1 VISNYFQWNIITN
14 MDASIRIKVA
24 SNKMKVTAN
33 YTPAS
38 GEGKK
43 LTPDDVLSQ
52 LESMRINT
60 GIKSEIISRMCES
73 ERPITSVILA
83 EAIPPQTGEKARIET
98 YVKINP
104 RSKAMKKEDGSM
116 NYYELGEICS
126 ATVSQELYRRIP
138 PTIGKPGKDV
148 YGDEIPG
155 IPGRDLKI
163 VLGHGTKRDENN
175 PDLVIAA
182 IEGEVLIKNGIM
194 QISEVHTVI
203 GDIDFSTGNI
213 RFKGSIKIYGTVK
226 SGFEVHGD
234 GTIEITGNVED
245 AIVNGGNDVIV
256 QGGCT
261 GSGEGI
267 VRAKR
272 DVFVKFV
279 ENQRIEAD
287 RDIIIN
293 GDSYHAT
300 LLAGKSVLAKGK
312 KGTIVGGKCEA
323 KSYVEANIF
332 GSVASPATIIKI
344 GIDPK
349 LTEKLKVIESDIVK
363 NQDSIDQIEK
373 SIAFIYRQKIDANG
387 VLPPDKQVLLEKL
400 ELAQKTM
407 PDKLKA
413 LINEKE
419 NLLKEQKYINKAYAF
434 AYKGVFPKVQVHIGN
449 QWITIEDNLGSSK
462 FKLIES
468 EIARFSN

>member
-1 VISNYFQWNIITN
+1 MISNYFQWNIITN

-24 SNKMKVTAN
+24 SNRMKVTAN

-43 LTPDDVLSQ
+43 LTLDNVLSQ

-60 GIKSEIISRMCES
+60 GIKSEKISQMSES
-73 ERPITSVILA
+73 ERPITSVVLA

-98 YVKINP
+98 SIKINP
-104 RSKAMKKEDGSM
+104 RSKALKRENGSVD
-116 NYYELGEICS
+116 YYELGEICS
-126 ATVSQELYRRIP
+126 ASVSQELYRRIP
-138 PTIGKPGKDV
+138 STIGEPGKDV

-163 VLGHGTKRDENN
+163 VLGHGTKRDKND

-182 IEGEVLIKNGIM
+182 IEGEVFIKSGIM
-194 QISEVHTVI
+194 QISEVHTVM
-203 GDIDFSTGNI
+203 GDVDFSTGNI

-234 GTIEITGNVED
+234 GTIEIKGNVED
-245 AIVNGGNDVIV
+245 AIVIGGNDVIV

-267 VRAKR
+267 VKAKR

-279 ENQRIEAD
+279 ENQRIETD

-300 LLAGKSVLAKGK
+300 LLAGRSVLAKGK

-323 KSYVEANIF
+323 QFSVEANIF
-332 GSVASPATIIKI
+332 GSKASPPTIIKI
-344 GIDPK
+344 GINPK
-349 LTEKLKVIESDIVK
+349 LTEKLRIVESDIVK
-363 NQDSIDQIEK
+363 NQEYLDKIEK
-373 SIAFIYRQKIDANG
+373 SIFFIYKQKIDANG

-419 NLLKEQKYINKAYAF
+419 NLLKEQHDIDKAYAV
-434 AYKGVFPKVQVHIGN
+434 ADKSVFSKVQIHIGN
-449 QWITIEDNLGSSK
+449 QWITIEDNLGPSK
-462 FKLIES
+462 FQLIES
-468 EIARFSN
+468 EIVGFSK

>member
-1 VISNYFQWNIITN
+1 
-14 MDASIRIKVA
+14 MDASIRINVA
-24 SNKMKVTAN
+24 SDKMRVTAN

-52 LESMRINT
+52 LESMNINT
-60 GIKSEIISRMCES
+60 GIKSEIINRMCES
-73 ERPITSVILA
+73 ERPITSVVLV
-83 EAIPPQTGEKARIET
+83 ETIPPQTGEKAGIET

-104 RSKAMKKEDGSM
+104 RRKALEKENGSAD
-116 NYYELGEICS
+116 YYELGEICS
-126 ATVSQELYRRIP
+126 ATVNQELYRRIP
-138 PTIGKPGKDV
+138 PTIGKPGKNV

-163 VLGHGTKRDENN
+163 VLGHGTKRAEND

-194 QISEVHTVI
+194 QISEVHTVK
-203 GDIDFSTGNI
+203 GDVDFSTGNI
-213 RFKGSIKIYGTVK
+213 RFKGSIKINGTVK

-234 GTIEITGNVED
+234 GTIEIRGNVED
-245 AIVNGGNDVIV
+245 AIVIGENDIII
-256 QGGCT
+256 QGGCA

-267 VRAKR
+267 VKAKR

-300 LLAGKSVLAKGK
+300 LLAGRSVLAKGK

-323 KSYVEANIF
+323 KSFVEANYF
-332 GSVASPATIIKI
+332 GSVASPATIIKV
-344 GIDPK
+344 GINPRH
-349 LTEKLKVIESDIVK
+349 TEKLKIVKSDIAK
-363 NQDSIDQIEK
+363 NQESLNQIEK
-373 SIAFIYRQKIDANG
+373 SIAFIYKQKINAKG
-387 VLPPDKQVLLEKL
+387 VLPPDKQALIEKL

-407 PDKLKA
+407 PDKLKS
-413 LINEKE
+413 LLNEKE
-419 NLLKEQKYINKAYAF
+419 NLLKEQEHISKAYAV
-434 AYKGVFPKVQVHIGN
+434 ANKGVFSKVQVHIGN
-449 QWITIEDNLGSSK
+449 QWITTDDNLEPSK
-462 FKLIES
+462 FKIVGS
-468 EIARFSN
+468 EVVRLSK